1 MMCEQTEISI
11 SRLIK
16 KPKKNQKEILEFKST
31 IYLEKFTRGF
41 KCRFEPAKEW
51 ISEHEVRTTKIIV

>member
-41 KCRFEPAKEW
+41 KCRFEPAKE
-51 ISEHEVRTTKIIV
+51 